1 MEEKYLFKDFS
12 KYVFLNIFGQIA
24 FSCYTLMDTYFVS
37 VKLGADGLA
46 ALNIAFPIF
55 CLMNGL
61 GLMYGIG
68 GGIKYAICKSRNSE
82 KRANRVFTS
91 AFFLAIFTG
100 IIFFIFGLLFSEK
113 IVKFLGA
120 NQSIFKITNTYLK
133 VMLLF
138 APAFLLNNILQAF
151 VRNDKNP
158 RLSMLAMIS
167 GSISNVILDYIFIFP
182 LDMGIFGAI
191 FATGLAPII
200 SMLIISPYILKRKN
214 GFHLAKIKIDIESS
228 IEIISKGFTA
238 FITEATSGLVMF
250 LFNILMLGISGN
262 LAVAAFGIVSVISLV
277 VIAIYTG
284 LSQGIQPIISHYYG
298 KNKIE
303 SLEKILKYALITQ
316 IILSFII
323 YLTIYLGRDT
333 FTSFYNEEKNM
344 ILQIYAR
351 EGLKLY
357 FLACPFIGFNI
368 VVATFF
374 ASTEKVKLS
383 QIISL
388 SRGFIVLVP
397 VAFFMAKNF
406 EMKGV
411 WLSYP
416 ISEILVS
423 IISLFLI
430 FKNLKKVCVKF

>member
-1 MEEKYLFKDFS
+1 MDEKNLFKDFS

-55 CLMNGL
+55 CLLNGL

-82 KRANRVFTS
+82 KRANRIFTS
-91 AFFLAIFTG
+91 ALLLALVTG
-100 IIFFIFGLLFSEK
+100 IIFFIIGLSFSEK
-113 IVKFLGA
+113 LVIFLGA
-120 NQSIFKITNTYLK
+120 DNNIFDITNTYLK

-138 APAFLLNNILQAF
+138 APAFLLNNIMQAF

-158 RLSMLAMIS
+158 RLSMIAMIS

-200 SMLIISPYILKRKN
+200 SMLIIMPYILKRKN
-214 GFHLAKIKIDIESS
+214 GFHFIKMKVDVES
-228 IEIISKGFTA
+228 ILEIISKGFTA
-238 FITEATSGLVMF
+238 FITEATSGIVMF
-250 LFNILMLGISGN
+250 VFNLLILGISGN
-262 LAVAAFGIVSVISLV
+262 LGLAAFGIISVISLV

-298 KNKIE
+298 KNDKE
-303 SLEKILKYALITQ
+303 KVEKIFKYGLLTQ
-316 IILSFII
+316 MFISLII
-323 YLTIYLGRDT
+323 YITIYFGRDL
-333 FTSFYNEEKNM
+333 FASFYNEEGNI
-344 ILQIYAR
+344 ILQRYAS
-351 EGLKLY
+351 EGLVLY
-357 FLACPFIGFNI
+357 FLACPFIGINI
-368 VVATFF
+368 VTSTFF

-388 SRGFIVLVP
+388 SRGAIVLVP
-397 VAFFMAKNF
+397 VAILMAKSFKLN
-406 EMKGV
+406 GV

-423 IISLFLI
+423 LISLFLI
-430 FKNLKKVCVKF
+430 WKNLIKNK

>member
-1 MEEKYLFKDFS
+1 MEEKNLFKDFS

-55 CLMNGL
+55 CLLNGL

-82 KRANRVFTS
+82 KRANRIFTS
-91 AFFLAIFTG
+91 AFLLALVTG
-100 IIFFIFGLLFSEK
+100 IIFFIIGLLFSEK
-113 IVKFLGA
+113 IVVILGSDK
-120 NQSIFKITNTYLK
+120 SIFDITNTYLK

-138 APAFLLNNILQAF
+138 APAFLLNNIMQAF

-158 RLSMLAMIS
+158 RLSMLAMIC
-167 GSISNVILDYIFIFP
+167 GSVSNVILDYIFIFP

-200 SMLIISPYILKRKN
+200 SMLIIMPYILKRKN
-214 GFHLAKIKIDIESS
+214 GFHLTIIKLDLES
-228 IEIISKGFTA
+228 ILEIISKGFTA
-238 FITEATSGLVMF
+238 FITEATSGIVMF
-250 LFNILMLGISGN
+250 VFNLLILEISGN
-262 LAVAAFGIVSVISLV
+262 LGVAAFGIISVISLV

-298 KNKIE
+298 KNDKE
-303 SLEKILKYALITQ
+303 KVEKILKYGLLTQ
-316 IILSFII
+316 IFLSLII
-323 YLTIYLGRDT
+323 YLTIYFGRDL
-333 FTSFYNEEKNM
+333 FTSFYNEEGNI
-344 ILQIYAR
+344 ILQRYASK
-351 EGLKLY
+351 GLVLY
-357 FLACPFIGFNI
+357 FLACPFIGINI
-368 VVATFF
+368 VTSTFF

-388 SRGFIVLVP
+388 SRGFIILVP
-397 VAFFMAKNF
+397 LAFLMAKNF
-406 EMKGV
+406 KLNGV

-423 IISLFLI
+423 LISLFLI
-430 FKNLKKVCVKF
+430 WKNLIKNK

>member
-1 MEEKYLFKDFS
+1 MDEKNLFKDFS

-55 CLMNGL
+55 CLLNGL

-82 KRANRVFTS
+82 KRANRIFTS
-91 AFFLAIFTG
+91 ALLLALITG
-100 IIFFIFGLLFSEK
+100 IIFFIIGILFSEK
-113 IVKFLGA
+113 LVIYLGA
-120 NQSIFKITNTYLK
+120 DNNIFDITNTYLK

-138 APAFLLNNILQAF
+138 APAFLLNNIMQAF

-158 RLSMLAMIS
+158 RLSMIAMIS

-200 SMLIISPYILKRKN
+200 SMLIIMPYILKRKN
-214 GFHLAKIKIDIESS
+214 GFHFIKMKVDVES
-228 IEIISKGFTA
+228 ILEIISKGFTA
-238 FITEATSGLVMF
+238 FITEATSGIVMF
-250 LFNILMLGISGN
+250 VFNLLILGISGN
-262 LAVAAFGIVSVISLV
+262 LGVAAFGIISVISLV
-277 VIAIYTG
+277 IIAIYTG

-298 KNKIE
+298 KNDKRKI
-303 SLEKILKYALITQ
+303 EKILKYGLLTQ
-316 IILSFII
+316 MFISLII
-323 YLTIYLGRDT
+323 YITIYFGRDL
-333 FTSFYNEEKNM
+333 FASFYNEEGNI
-344 ILQIYAR
+344 ILQRYAS
-351 EGLKLY
+351 EGLVLY
-357 FLACPFIGFNI
+357 FLACPFIGINI
-368 VVATFF
+368 VTSTFF

-388 SRGFIVLVP
+388 SRGAIILVP
-397 VAFFMAKNF
+397 VAILMAISFKLN
-406 EMKGV
+406 GV

-423 IISLFLI
+423 LISLFLI
-430 FKNLKKVCVKF
+430 WKNLIKNK

>member
-1 MEEKYLFKDFS
+1 MEEKNLFRDFS

-55 CLMNGL
+55 CLLNGL

-82 KRANRVFTS
+82 KRANRIFTS
-91 AFFLAIFTG
+91 ALLLALVTG
-100 IIFFIFGLLFSEK
+100 IIFFIIGLLFSEK
-113 IVKFLGA
+113 LVIFLGA
-120 NQSIFKITNTYLK
+120 DNNIFDITNTYLK

-138 APAFLLNNILQAF
+138 APAFLLNNIMQAF

-158 RLSMLAMIS
+158 RLSMIAMIS

-182 LDMGIFGAI
+182 LNMGIFGAI

-200 SMLIISPYILKRKN
+200 SMLIIMPYILKRKN
-214 GFHLAKIKIDIESS
+214 GFHLGKIKLDLES
-228 IEIISKGFTA
+228 ILEIISKGFTA
-238 FITEATSGLVMF
+238 FITEATSGIVMF
-250 LFNILMLGISGN
+250 VFNLLILGISGN
-262 LAVAAFGIVSVISLV
+262 FGLAAFGIISVISLV

-298 KNKIE
+298 KNDKDK
-303 SLEKILKYALITQ
+303 LEKILKYGLLTQ
-316 IILSFII
+316 MFISLII
-323 YLTIYLGRDT
+323 YITIYFGRDL
-333 FTSFYNEEKNM
+333 FASFYNEEGNI
-344 ILQIYAR
+344 ILQRYAS
-351 EGLKLY
+351 EGLVLY
-357 FLACPFIGFNI
+357 FLACPFIGVNI
-368 VVATFF
+368 VTSTFF

-388 SRGFIVLVP
+388 SRGAIVLVP
-397 VAFFMAKNF
+397 VVILMAKIFKLN
-406 EMKGV
+406 GV

-423 IISLFLI
+423 LISLFLI
-430 FKNLKKVCVKF
+430 WKNLIKNK

>member
-1 MEEKYLFKDFS
+1 MDEKNLFKDFS

-55 CLMNGL
+55 CLLNGL

-82 KRANRVFTS
+82 KRANRIFTS
-91 AFFLAIFTG
+91 ALLLALVTG
-100 IIFFIFGLLFSEK
+100 IIFFIIGLSFSEK
-113 IVKFLGA
+113 LVIFLGA
-120 NQSIFKITNTYLK
+120 DNNIFDITNTYLK

-138 APAFLLNNILQAF
+138 APAFLLNNIMQAF

-158 RLSMLAMIS
+158 RLSMIAMII

-200 SMLIISPYILKRKN
+200 SMLIIMPYILKRKN
-214 GFHLAKIKIDIESS
+214 GFHFIKMKVDVES
-228 IEIISKGFTA
+228 ILEIISKGFTA
-238 FITEATSGLVMF
+238 FITEATSGIVMF
-250 LFNILMLGISGN
+250 VFNLLILGISGN
-262 LAVAAFGIVSVISLV
+262 LGLAAFGIISVISLV

-298 KNKIE
+298 KNDKE
-303 SLEKILKYALITQ
+303 KVEKIFKYGLLTQ
-316 IILSFII
+316 MFISLII
-323 YLTIYLGRDT
+323 YITIYFGRDL
-333 FTSFYNEEKNM
+333 FASFYNEEGNI
-344 ILQIYAR
+344 ILQRYAS
-351 EGLKLY
+351 EGLVLY
-357 FLACPFIGFNI
+357 FLACPFIGINI
-368 VVATFF
+368 VTSTFF

-388 SRGFIVLVP
+388 SRGAIVLVP
-397 VAFFMAKNF
+397 VAILMAKSFKLN
-406 EMKGV
+406 GV

-423 IISLFLI
+423 LISLFLI
-430 FKNLKKVCVKF
+430 WKNLIKNK

>member
-1 MEEKYLFKDFS
+1 MEEKNLFKDFS

-37 VKLGADGLA
+37 VKLGAEGLA

-55 CLMNGL
+55 CLLNGL

-82 KRANRVFTS
+82 KRANRIFTS
-91 AFFLAIFTG
+91 ALLLALVTG
-100 IIFFIFGLLFSEK
+100 IIFFIIGLLFSKE
-113 IVKFLGA
+113 IVIFLGA
-120 NQSIFKITNTYLK
+120 DNNIFDITNTYLK

-138 APAFLLNNILQAF
+138 APAFLLNNIMQAF

-158 RLSMLAMIS
+158 RLSMIAMIS

-200 SMLIISPYILKRKN
+200 SMLIIMSYILKRKN
-214 GFHLAKIKIDIESS
+214 GFHFIKMKVDVES
-228 IEIISKGFTA
+228 ILEIISKGFTA
-238 FITEATSGLVMF
+238 FITEATSGIVMF
-250 LFNILMLGISGN
+250 VFNLLILGISGN
-262 LAVAAFGIVSVISLV
+262 LGVAAFGIISVISLV

-298 KNKIE
+298 KNDKKKV
-303 SLEKILKYALITQ
+303 EKILKYGLLTQ
-316 IILSFII
+316 MFISLII
-323 YLTIYLGRDT
+323 YITIYFGRDL
-333 FTSFYNEEKNM
+333 FASFYNEEGNI
-344 ILQIYAR
+344 ILQRYASQ
-351 EGLKLY
+351 GMVLY
-357 FLACPFIGFNI
+357 FLACPFIGINI
-368 VVATFF
+368 VTSTFF

-388 SRGFIVLVP
+388 SRGAIVLVP
-397 VAFFMAKNF
+397 VAILMAKSFKLN
-406 EMKGV
+406 GV

-423 IISLFLI
+423 LISLFLI
-430 FKNLKKVCVKF
+430 WKNLIKNK

>member
-1 MEEKYLFKDFS
+1 MDEKNLFKDFS

-55 CLMNGL
+55 CLLNGL

-82 KRANRVFTS
+82 KRANRIFTS
-91 AFFLAIFTG
+91 ALLLALVTG
-100 IIFFIFGLLFSEK
+100 IIFFIIGLSFSEK
-113 IVKFLGA
+113 LVIFLGA
-120 NQSIFKITNTYLK
+120 DNNIFDITNTYLK

-138 APAFLLNNILQAF
+138 APAFLLNNIMQAF

-158 RLSMLAMIS
+158 RLSMIAMII

-200 SMLIISPYILKRKN
+200 SMLIIMPYILKRKN
-214 GFHLAKIKIDIESS
+214 GFHFIKMKVDVES
-228 IEIISKGFTA
+228 ILEIISKGFTA
-238 FITEATSGLVMF
+238 FITEATSGIVMF
-250 LFNILMLGISGN
+250 VFNLLILGISGN
-262 LAVAAFGIVSVISLV
+262 LGLEAFGIISVISLV

-298 KNKIE
+298 KNDKE
-303 SLEKILKYALITQ
+303 KVEKIFKYGLLTQ
-316 IILSFII
+316 MFISLII
-323 YLTIYLGRDT
+323 YITIYFGRDL
-333 FTSFYNEEKNM
+333 FASFYNEEGNI
-344 ILQIYAR
+344 ILQRYAS
-351 EGLKLY
+351 EGLVLY
-357 FLACPFIGFNI
+357 FLACPFIGINI
-368 VVATFF
+368 VTSTFF

-388 SRGFIVLVP
+388 SRGAIVLVP
-397 VAFFMAKNF
+397 VAILMAKSFKLN
-406 EMKGV
+406 GV

-423 IISLFLI
+423 LISLFLI
-430 FKNLKKVCVKF
+430 WKNLIKNK

>member
-1 MEEKYLFKDFS
+1 MEEKNLFRDFS

-55 CLMNGL
+55 CLLNGL

-82 KRANRVFTS
+82 KRANRIFTS
-91 AFFLAIFTG
+91 SLLLALVTG
-100 IIFFIFGLLFSEK
+100 IIFFIIGILFSEK
-113 IVKFLGA
+113 LVIFLGA
-120 NQSIFKITNTYLK
+120 DNNIFDITNTYLK

-138 APAFLLNNILQAF
+138 APAFLLNNIMQAF

-158 RLSMLAMIS
+158 RLSMIAMIS

-182 LDMGIFGAI
+182 LNMGIFGAI

-200 SMLIISPYILKRKN
+200 SMLIIMPYILKRKN
-214 GFHLAKIKIDIESS
+214 GFHFIKMKVDVES
-228 IEIISKGFTA
+228 ILEIISKGFTA
-238 FITEATSGLVMF
+238 FITEATSGIVMF
-250 LFNILMLGISGN
+250 VFNLLILGISGN
-262 LAVAAFGIVSVISLV
+262 LGLAAFGIVSVISLV

-298 KNKIE
+298 KNDKE
-303 SLEKILKYALITQ
+303 KLEKILKYGLLTQ
-316 IILSFII
+316 MFISLII
-323 YLTIYLGRDT
+323 YITIYFGRDL
-333 FTSFYNEEKNM
+333 FTSFYNEEGNI
-344 ILQIYAR
+344 ILQRYASQ
-351 EGLKLY
+351 GMVLY
-357 FLACPFIGFNI
+357 FLACPFIGINI
-368 VVATFF
+368 VTSTFF

-388 SRGFIVLVP
+388 SRGAIVLVP
-397 VAFFMAKNF
+397 VAILMAKSFKLN
-406 EMKGV
+406 GV

-423 IISLFLI
+423 LISLFLI
-430 FKNLKKVCVKF
+430 WKNLIKNK

>member
-1 MEEKYLFKDFS
+1 MEEKNLFRDFI

-55 CLMNGL
+55 CLLNGL

-82 KRANRVFTS
+82 KRANRIFTS
-91 AFFLAIFTG
+91 ALLLALVTG
-100 IIFFIFGLLFSEK
+100 IIFFIIGILFSEK
-113 IVKFLGA
+113 LVIFLGA
-120 NQSIFKITNTYLK
+120 DNNIFDITNTYLK

-138 APAFLLNNILQAF
+138 APAFLLNNIMQAF

-158 RLSMLAMIS
+158 RLSMIAMIS

-182 LDMGIFGAI
+182 LNMGIFGAI

-200 SMLIISPYILKRKN
+200 SMLIIMPYILKRKN
-214 GFHLAKIKIDIESS
+214 GFHLEKIKLDLES
-228 IEIISKGFTA
+228 ILEIISKGFTA
-238 FITEATSGLVMF
+238 FITEATSGIVMF
-250 LFNILMLGISGN
+250 VFNLLILGISGN
-262 LAVAAFGIVSVISLV
+262 LGVAAFGIISVISLV

-298 KNKIE
+298 KNDKE
-303 SLEKILKYALITQ
+303 KLEKILKYGLLTEIF
-316 IILSFII
+316 LSLII
-323 YLTIYLGRDT
+323 YITIYFGRDL
-333 FTSFYNEEKNM
+333 FASFYNEEGNI
-344 ILQIYAR
+344 ILQGYAIQ
-351 EGLKLY
+351 GMVLY
-357 FLACPFIGFNI
+357 FLACPFIGINI
-368 VVATFF
+368 VTSTFF

-388 SRGFIVLVP
+388 SRGAIVLVP
-397 VAFFMAKNF
+397 VAILMAKSFKLN
-406 EMKGV
+406 GV

-423 IISLFLI
+423 LISLFLI
-430 FKNLKKVCVKF
+430 WKNLIKNK

>member
-1 MEEKYLFKDFS
+1 MEEKNLFRDFS

-37 VKLGADGLA
+37 VKLGSDGLA
-46 ALNIAFPIF
+46 ALNIAFPF
-55 CLMNGL
+55 FSLLNGL

-82 KRANRVFTS
+82 KRANRIFTS
-91 AFFLAIFTG
+91 AFLLAMVTG
-100 IIFFIFGLLFSEK
+100 IIFFIIGLLFSEK
-113 IVKFLGA
+113 LVVFLGSDK
-120 NQSIFKITNTYLK
+120 SIFNITNTYLK

-138 APAFLLNNILQAF
+138 APAFLLNNIMQAF

-167 GSISNVILDYIFIFP
+167 GSVSNVILDYIFIFP

-200 SMLIISPYILKRKN
+200 SMLIILPYILKRKN
-214 GFHLAKIKIDIESS
+214 GFHLTKIQLDLESNL
-228 IEIISKGFTA
+228 EIISKGFTS
-238 FITEATSGLVMF
+238 FITEATSGIVMF
-250 LFNILMLGISGN
+250 VFNLLILEISGN
-262 LAVAAFGIVSVISLV
+262 LGVAAFGIISVISLV

-298 KNKIE
+298 KNDKE
-303 SLEKILKYALITQ
+303 KVEKILKYGFFTQ
-316 IILSFII
+316 IFLSLII
-323 YLTIYLGRDT
+323 YLTIYFGRDL
-333 FTSFYNEEKNM
+333 FTSFYNEEGNI
-344 ILQIYAR
+344 ILQRYASK
-351 EGLKLY
+351 GLVLY
-357 FLACPFIGFNI
+357 FLACPFIGINI
-368 VVATFF
+368 VTSTFF

-388 SRGFIVLVP
+388 SRGFIILVP
-397 VAFFMAKNF
+397 LAFLMAKNF
-406 EMKGV
+406 KLNGV

-416 ISEILVS
+416 FSEILVS
-423 IISLFLI
+423 LISIFLI
-430 FKNLKKVCVKF
+430 WKNLIKNK

>member
-1 MEEKYLFKDFS
+1 MEEKNIFRDFS
-12 KYVFLNIFGQIA
+12 KYVFLNILGQIA

-46 ALNIAFPIF
+46 ALNIDFPF
-55 CLMNGL
+55 FSLLNGL

-82 KRANRVFTS
+82 KRANRIFTS
-91 AFFLAIFTG
+91 AFLLAMVTG
-100 IIFFIFGLLFSEK
+100 IIFFIIGLLFSEK
-113 IVKFLGA
+113 LVVFLGSDK
-120 NQSIFKITNTYLK
+120 SIFNITNTYLK

-138 APAFLLNNILQAF
+138 APAFLLNNIMQAF

-167 GSISNVILDYIFIFP
+167 GSVSNVILDYIFIFP

-200 SMLIISPYILKRKN
+200 SLLIILPYILKRKN
-214 GFHLAKIKIDIESS
+214 GFHLTKIKLDLES
-228 IEIISKGFTA
+228 ILEIISKGFTA
-238 FITEATSGLVMF
+238 FITEATSGTVMLV
-250 LFNILMLGISGN
+250 FNLLILGISGN
-262 LAVAAFGIVSVISLV
+262 LGVAAFGIVSVISLV

-298 KNKIE
+298 KNDKE
-303 SLEKILKYALITQ
+303 KVEKILKYGFFTQ
-316 IILSFII
+316 IFLSLII
-323 YLTIYLGRDT
+323 YLTIYFGRDL
-333 FTSFYNEEKNM
+333 FTSFYNEEGNI
-344 ILQIYAR
+344 ILQRYASK
-351 EGLKLY
+351 GLVLY
-357 FLACPFIGFNI
+357 FLACPFIGINI
-368 VVATFF
+368 VTSTFF

-388 SRGFIVLVP
+388 SRGFIILVP
-397 VAFFMAKNF
+397 LAFLMAKNF
-406 EMKGV
+406 KLNGV

-416 ISEILVS
+416 FSEILVS
-423 IISLFLI
+423 LISIFLI
-430 FKNLKKVCVKF
+430 WKNLIKNK

>member
-1 MEEKYLFKDFS
+1 MEEKNLFRDFS

-55 CLMNGL
+55 CLLNGL

-82 KRANRVFTS
+82 KRANRIFTS
-91 AFFLAIFTG
+91 AFLLALVTG
-100 IIFFIFGLLFSEK
+100 IIFFIIGLLFSEK
-113 IVKFLGA
+113 IVVFLGSDK
-120 NQSIFKITNTYLK
+120 SIFDITNTYLK

-138 APAFLLNNILQAF
+138 APAFLLNNIMQAF

-158 RLSMLAMIS
+158 RLSMIAMII
-167 GSISNVILDYIFIFP
+167 GSVSNVILDYIFIFP

-191 FATGLAPII
+191 FATGLAPNI
-200 SMLIISPYILKRKN
+200 SLLIILPYILKRKN
-214 GFHLAKIKIDIESS
+214 GFHFTKIKLDLES
-228 IEIISKGFTA
+228 ILQIISKGFTA
-238 FITEATSGLVMF
+238 FITEATSGIVMF
-250 LFNILMLGISGN
+250 VFNLLILGISGN
-262 LAVAAFGIVSVISLV
+262 LGVAAFGIISVISLV

-298 KNKIE
+298 KNEKE
-303 SLEKILKYALITQ
+303 KVEKILKYGFITQ
-316 IILSFII
+316 IFLSLII
-323 YLTIYLGRDT
+323 YLTIYFGRDL
-333 FTSFYNEEKNM
+333 FTSFYNEEGNI
-344 ILQIYAR
+344 ILQRYAS
-351 EGLKLY
+351 EGLVLY
-357 FLACPFIGFNI
+357 FLACPFIGINI
-368 VVATFF
+368 VTSTFF

-388 SRGFIVLVP
+388 SRGFIILVP
-397 VAFFMAKNF
+397 LAFLMAKNF
-406 EMKGV
+406 KLNGV

-423 IISLFLI
+423 LISLFLI
-430 FKNLKKVCVKF
+430 WKNLIKNK

>member
-1 MEEKYLFKDFS
+1 MEEKNLFRDFS
-12 KYVFLNIFGQIA
+12 KYVFLNILGQIA

-55 CLMNGL
+55 CLLNGL

-68 GGIKYAICKSRNSE
+68 GGIKYAICKSRNSG
-82 KRANRVFTS
+82 KRANRIFTS
-91 AFFLAIFTG
+91 AFSLALVTG
-100 IIFFIFGLLFSEK
+100 IIFFIIGLLFSEK
-113 IVKFLGA
+113 LVVFLGSDK
-120 NQSIFKITNTYLK
+120 SIFDITNTYLK

-138 APAFLLNNILQAF
+138 APAFLLNNIMQAF

-158 RLSMLAMIS
+158 RLSMIAMII
-167 GSISNVILDYIFIFP
+167 GSVSNVILDYIFIFP

-200 SMLIISPYILKRKN
+200 SMLIILPYILKRKN
-214 GFHLAKIKIDIESS
+214 GFHLTKIKLDLES
-228 IEIISKGFTA
+228 ILEIISKGFTA
-238 FITEATSGLVMF
+238 FITEATSGIVMF
-250 LFNILMLGISGN
+250 VFNLLILGISGN
-262 LAVAAFGIVSVISLV
+262 LGVAAFGIVSVISLV

-298 KNKIE
+298 KNDKE
-303 SLEKILKYALITQ
+303 KVEKILKYGFITQ
-316 IILSFII
+316 IFLSLII
-323 YLTIYLGRDT
+323 YLTIYFGRDL
-333 FTSFYNEEKNM
+333 FTSFYNEEGNI
-344 ILQIYAR
+344 ILQRYAS
-351 EGLKLY
+351 EGLVLY
-357 FLACPFIGFNI
+357 FLACPFIGINI
-368 VVATFF
+368 VTSTFF

-388 SRGFIVLVP
+388 SRGAIVLVP
-397 VAFFMAKNF
+397 VAILMAKSFKLN
-406 EMKGV
+406 GV

-423 IISLFLI
+423 LISLFLI
-430 FKNLKKVCVKF
+430 WKNLIKNK

>member
-1 MEEKYLFKDFS
+1 MEEKNLFKDFS

-37 VKLGADGLA
+37 VKLGAEGLA

-55 CLMNGL
+55 CLLNGL

-82 KRANRVFTS
+82 KRANRIFTS
-91 AFFLAIFTG
+91 ALLLALVTG
-100 IIFFIFGLLFSEK
+100 IIFFIIGLLFSKE
-113 IVKFLGA
+113 IVIFLGA
-120 NQSIFKITNTYLK
+120 DNNIFDITNTYLK

-138 APAFLLNNILQAF
+138 APAFLLNNIMQAF

-158 RLSMLAMIS
+158 RLSMIAMIS

-200 SMLIISPYILKRKN
+200 SMLIIMPYILKRKN
-214 GFHLAKIKIDIESS
+214 GFHFIKMKVDVES
-228 IEIISKGFTA
+228 ILEIISKGFTA
-238 FITEATSGLVMF
+238 FITEATSGIVMF
-250 LFNILMLGISGN
+250 VFNLLILGISGN
-262 LAVAAFGIVSVISLV
+262 LGVAAFGIISVISLV

-298 KNKIE
+298 KNDKKKV
-303 SLEKILKYALITQ
+303 EKILKYGLLTQ
-316 IILSFII
+316 MFISLII
-323 YLTIYLGRDT
+323 YITIYFGRDL
-333 FTSFYNEEKNM
+333 FASFYNEEGNI
-344 ILQIYAR
+344 ILQRYASQ
-351 EGLKLY
+351 GMVLY
-357 FLACPFIGFNI
+357 FLACPFIGINI
-368 VVATFF
+368 VTSTFF

-388 SRGFIVLVP
+388 SRGAIVLVP
-397 VAFFMAKNF
+397 VAILMAKSFKLN
-406 EMKGV
+406 GV

-423 IISLFLI
+423 LISLFLI
-430 FKNLKKVCVKF
+430 WKNLIKNK

>member
-1 MEEKYLFKDFS
+1 MEEKNLFRDFS
-12 KYVFLNIFGQIA
+12 KYVFLNILGQIA

-55 CLMNGL
+55 CLLNGL

-82 KRANRVFTS
+82 KRANRIFTS
-91 AFFLAIFTG
+91 AFLLALVTG
-100 IIFFIFGLLFSEK
+100 IIFFIIGLLFSEK
-113 IVKFLGA
+113 LVVFLGSDK
-120 NQSIFKITNTYLK
+120 SIFDITNTYLK

-138 APAFLLNNILQAF
+138 APAFLLNNIMQAF

-158 RLSMLAMIS
+158 RLSMIAMIS

-200 SMLIISPYILKRKN
+200 SLLTILPYILKRKN
-214 GFHLAKIKIDIESS
+214 GFHLTRIKVDLES
-228 IEIISKGFTA
+228 ILEIISKGFTA
-238 FITEATSGLVMF
+238 FITEATSGIVMLV
-250 LFNILMLGISGN
+250 FNLLILGISGN
-262 LAVAAFGIVSVISLV
+262 LGVAAFGIVSVISLV

-298 KNKIE
+298 KKDKE
-303 SLEKILKYALITQ
+303 TLEKILKYGLLTQ
-316 IILSFII
+316 IFLSLII
-323 YLTIYLGRDT
+323 YLTIYFGREL
-333 FTSFYNEEKNM
+333 FASFYNEEGNI
-344 ILQIYAR
+344 ILQRYAS
-351 EGLKLY
+351 EGLVLY
-357 FLACPFIGFNI
+357 FLACPFIGINI
-368 VVATFF
+368 VTSTFF
-374 ASTEKVKLS
+374 ASTEKIKFS

-388 SRGFIVLVP
+388 SRGVIVLVP
-397 VAFFMAKNF
+397 VAFLMAKNF
-406 EMKGV
+406 KLNGV

-416 ISEILVS
+416 FSEILVS
-423 IISLFLI
+423 LISIFLI
-430 FKNLKKVCVKF
+430 WKNLIKSK